1 MRTPTRAACAA
12 LAAAVLLAACTR
24 TSGSPPS
31 SCAEA
36 VDHAIAHI
44 NDYTHL
50 SGQKAPDV
58 IAIDNPRET
67 KIDTSSGRYPLQRF
81 CKGDGRLADGTSA
94 PILWVIKEKQDG
106 WLTGF
111 GFNACVVGREDYC
124 VE

>member
-36 VDHAIAHI
+36 VDHAIAQI
-44 NDYTHL
+44 NDFAHKTQ
-50 SGQKAPDV
+50 QKVPDLV
-58 IAIDNPRET
+58 AIANPRET
-67 KIDTSSGRYPLQRF
+67 KVETGGSRYPLRRF
-81 CKGDGRLADGTSA
+81 CKGDGRLADGSA
-94 PILWVIKEKQDG
+94 APVLWVISEKQRG
-106 WLTGF
+106 WMEGF
-111 GFNACVVGREDYC
+111 GFNACVVGRTDYC